1 MTGSR
6 AIYKAK
12 IAIPTLKKASIS
24 SLGSWSKPN
33 EHLRFDLVASA
44 VSDTMLWHGSTMS
57 NAAKNE
63 SAPTVND
70 KDWNAIANSKA
81 FQDLIAIKK
90 TFIVPALV
98 IFLLYYLALAVLVG
112 YAPKLASTR
121 VIGTVTI
128 AYLFALSQF
137 AAGWL
142 IAALY
147 LVAAAKFDALTVD
160 ILAHAGEP
168 QEGE

>member
-1 MTGSR
+1 MLQHG
-6 AIYKAK
+6 A
-12 IAIPTLKKASIS
+12 
-24 SLGSWSKPN
+24 
-33 EHLRFDLVASA
+33 
-44 VSDTMLWHGSTMS
+44 TMR

-63 SAPTVND
+63 LVPAATER
-70 KDWNAIANSKA
+70 DWHVIANSKA
-81 FQDLIAIKK
+81 FKDLIAIKK
-90 TFIVPALV
+90 TFIVPAFA
-98 IFLLYYLALAVLVG
+98 IFLLHYLALAVLVG

-137 AAGWL
+137 AVGWL

-147 LVAAAKFDALTVD
+147 LIAAAKFDALTVD
-160 ILAHAGEP
+160 ILAHAGER

>member
-1 MTGSR
+1 MRGSR
-6 AIYKAK
+6 AIYKGK
-12 IAIPTLKKASIS
+12 IAIPAPKKTSIS
-24 SLGSWSKPN
+24 SVGSWPKLD
-33 EHLRFDLVASA
+33 EYLRFDLAASA
-44 VSDTMLWHGSTMS
+44 VSDTMLWRGSTMG
-57 NAAKNE
+57 NVAKNE
-63 SAPTVND
+63 AAPTVND

-90 TFIVPALV
+90 TFIVPALA

-112 YAPKLASTR
+112 YAPKLASTW

-168 QEGE
+168 QRGE

>member
-1 MTGSR
+1 
-6 AIYKAK
+6 
-12 IAIPTLKKASIS
+12 
-24 SLGSWSKPN
+24 
-33 EHLRFDLVASA
+33 
-44 VSDTMLWHGSTMS
+44 MS
-57 NAAKNE
+57 NGARNE
-63 SAPTVND
+63 SVPTANQ

-81 FQDLIAIKK
+81 FKHLIAIKK
-90 TFIVPALV
+90 AFIVPAFAVFLV
-98 IFLLYYLALAVLVG
+98 HYLALAVLVG

-147 LVAAAKFDALTVD
+147 LVAAARFDALTVD
-160 ILAHAGEP
+160 ILARAGELQAGEL